1 MVRLEGTNADLGKSI
16 LAESGLEIISANSMD
31 DAAQN
36 VVTAAS
42 TGE

>member
-42 TGE
+42 KGE